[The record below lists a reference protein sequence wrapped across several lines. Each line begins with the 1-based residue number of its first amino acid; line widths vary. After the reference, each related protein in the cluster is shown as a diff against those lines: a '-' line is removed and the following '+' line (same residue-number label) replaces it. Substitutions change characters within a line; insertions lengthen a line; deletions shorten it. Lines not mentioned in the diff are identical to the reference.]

1 MSTFKKATATVFM
14 TLALAGVGAGTAS
27 AAPADKCGPGAENFQ
42 MVNGQ
47 CVSDG
52 KAEKL
57 NDRR

>member
-27 AAPADKCGPGAENFQ
+27 AAGPDKCANNPENFQ
-42 MVNGQ
+42 MVGGV

-57 NDRR
+57 NDRK

>member
-14 TLALAGVGAGTAS
+14 ALALVGSGAGIAS
-27 AAPADKCGPGAENFQ
+27 AAPDGKCGGNAENFQ
-42 MVNGQ
+42 KVGGQ

-57 NDRR
+57 R